1 MSFGDE
7 NMTCIMLA
15 KISFFVNLLAVF
27 AIVVCLLLILIVLL
41 QKGKGDGLA
50 AAFGGAGGQSAFGSK
65 TGDMFTWVTIGLVAV
80 FLTSYSVLSCVYKAE
95 RYQEQTPVMN
105 APANAPAPTEPSTA
119 PPAESTP
126 EPETPAP
133 TTETPGNTEATAP
146 ATPPAPTEE
155 TTPEQEK

>member
-1 MSFGDE
+1 
-7 NMTCIMLA
+7 MTCIMLA

-80 FLTSYSVLSCVYKAE
+80 FLTSYSVLSCVYQAE
-95 RYQEQTPVMN
+95 RYEEKTPVMS
-105 APANAPAPTEPSTA
+105 APANTPVPTTPPAAPSTESAPA
-119 PPAESTP
+119 
-126 EPETPAP
+126 TPAP
-133 TTETPGNTEATAP
+133 TTETPGNTEPAVP
-146 ATPPAPTEE
+146 ATPPATTEE